1 MKNFK
6 DILVALG
13 NIKWAHVLILFVIVL
28 ILLFGAGGL
37 SYIYATK
44 GANDAMRAQLA
55 IQEQIHD
62 YEMNMRLQN
71 SGALNSMV
79 VQLMYETNADR
90 VLLAEF
96 HNGSSNVTGIPF
108 LKWSVTFES
117 FTDEMGFGVA
127 HDYQQQQI
135 TLYPF
140 ITHIGENYLYRGYV
154 ETDLKSIDRSYAYR
168 LLSHGIEYIIVSQI
182 VNEKGSKCGLLILEY
197 TDASVID
204 EFSVKQKLHKAS
216 QECAALLTLSK
227 HSCGNAIGI
236 FNNFLTEFE
245 SVVYT

>member
-6 DILVALG
+6 DTIKESGNAIVKIGSMTWKQVLTLFLVVVIILGAVA
-13 NIKWAHVLILFVIVL
+13 ATSYLF
-28 ILLFGAGGL
+28 ANK
-37 SYIYATK
+37 AAK
-44 GANDAMRAQLA
+44 GAVETQLI
-55 IQEQIHD
+55 IQQQIHD

-71 SGALNSMV
+71 SAALNSLV
-79 VQLMYETNADR
+79 VQLMYETKADR
-90 VLLAEF
+90 VLLAEY
-96 HNGSSNVTGIPF
+96 HNGSSNVSGIPF

-117 FTDEMGFGVA
+117 FRDEVGFSVA
-127 HDYQQQQI
+127 NDYQLQQI

-154 ETDLKSIDRSYAYR
+154 ETELKEIDKSYAYK

-182 VNEKGSKCGLLILEY
+182 VNDKGSKCGMLILEY

-204 EFSVKQKLHKAS
+204 EYNVKQRLHKAS

-227 HSCGNAIGI
+227 HSCG
-236 FNNFLTEFE
+236 E
-245 SVVYT
+245 SLKLF

>member
-1 MKNFK
+1 MKNIK
-6 DILVALG
+6 DTIDVSGTAITKIG
-13 NIKWAHVLILFVIVL
+13 NMTWKQVLTFFVVSLIV
-28 ILLFGAGGL
+28 IASIAIGS
-37 SYIYATK
+37 SYIFANRAAT
-44 GANDAMRAQLA
+44 DAIELQLEL
-55 IQEQIHD
+55 QQKIHD
-62 YEMNMRLQN
+62 YEMNMRLKN

-117 FTDEMGFGVA
+117 FTDKMGFGVA

-154 ETDLKSIDRSYAYR
+154 DTDLKSIDRSYAYR
-168 LLSHGIEYIIVSQI
+168 LLSHGIQYIIVSQI
-182 VNEKGSKCGLLILEY
+182 INEKGSKCGLLILEY

-204 EFSVKQKLHKAS
+204 EFVVKQKIHKAS

-227 HSCGNAIGI
+227 HSCAEALG
-236 FNNFLTEFE
+236 L
-245 SVVYT
+245 

>member
-6 DILVALG
+6 DVLDVSGSTITKIASMTWKQVLTFFVVILIILGAVA
-13 NIKWAHVLILFVIVL
+13 AT
-28 ILLFGAGGL
+28 
-37 SYIYATK
+37 SYIVANKAAK
-44 GANDAMRAQLA
+44 GAVETQLI
-55 IQEQIHD
+55 IQQQIHD

-71 SGALNSMV
+71 SAALNSLV
-79 VQLMYETNADR
+79 VQLMYETKADR
-90 VLLAEF
+90 VLLAEY
-96 HNGSSNVTGIPF
+96 HNGSSNVSGIPF

-117 FTDEMGFGVA
+117 FRDEVGFSVA
-127 HDYQQQQI
+127 NDYQLQQI

-154 ETDLKSIDRSYAYR
+154 ETELKEIDKSYAYK

-182 VNEKGSKCGLLILEY
+182 VNDKGSKCGMLILEY

-204 EFSVKQKLHKAS
+204 EFNVKQRLHKAS

-227 HSCGNAIGI
+227 HSCG
-236 FNNFLTEFE
+236 E
-245 SVVYT
+245 SLKLF

>member
-1 MKNFK
+1 MKNIK
-6 DILVALG
+6 DTIDVSGTAITKIG
-13 NIKWAHVLILFVIVL
+13 NMTWKQVLTFFVVTLIV
-28 ILLFGAGGL
+28 ISSIAIGS
-37 SYIYATK
+37 SYIFANRAAT
-44 GANDAMRAQLA
+44 DAIELQLE
-55 IQEQIHD
+55 IQQKIHD
-62 YEMNMRLQN
+62 YEMNMRLKN

-140 ITHIGENYLYRGYV
+140 ITHMGENYLYRGYV
-154 ETDLKSIDRSYAYR
+154 DTDLKTIDRSYSYR
-168 LLSHGIEYIIVSQI
+168 LLSHGIQYIIVSQI
-182 VNEKGSKCGLLILEY
+182 INERGSKCGLLILEY
-197 TDASVID
+197 TDASKID
-204 EFSVKQKLHKAS
+204 EFVVKQKIHKAS

-227 HSCGNAIGI
+227 HSCAEALG
-236 FNNFLTEFE
+236 L
-245 SVVYT
+245 